1 MLPLDPADQALALTR
16 DEFCAQNP
24 HPFFFCGQVPERPQR
39 AVGTDILDQTSA
51 IQLLRADAPGER
63 DRRPTPVAVK
73 PWAIAI
79 KKVQA
84 AFPSMITI
92 GRTRNND
99 VIVEDTLV
107 SKFHAFL
114 RTTRDRWEL
123 VDAGSR
129 NGTFVAG
136 RRLEARGAGVE
147 LKIGDRVRFGRLDFV
162 FLDAA
167 TCWDHLVRAQDRWG

>member
-1 MLPLDPADQALALTR
+1 MLPVDPADQALALTR
-16 DEFCAQNP
+16 DEFRAQYP
-24 HPFFFCGQVPERPQR
+24 HPFLYCAHEPERPQR
-39 AVGTDILDQTSA
+39 VVGTDILDDTSA
-51 IQLLRADAPGER
+51 IRLLQADQPRER
-63 DRRPTPVAVK
+63 KRTPVAVK

-99 VIVEDTLV
+99 VLVEDTLV

-114 RTTRDRWEL
+114 RTGRDRWEL

-129 NGTFVAG
+129 NGTFVGG
-136 RRLEARGAGVE
+136 RRLEPRGAPVE
-147 LKIGDRVRFGRLDFV
+147 LKLGDRVRFGQLDFY

-167 TCWDHLVRAQDRWG
+167 ACWDHLVRAQDRWG